1 MLLTSWFHLFQTCVI
16 YQLEDGRIVYQHGAS
31 KFSNIGP
38 CSRSIKHLQS
48 MIWETFLQKGRVMCC
63 QSNGCNGGIPR
74 EIMENDHNKDVFI
87 EKYYESFSREFH
99 HQLSYHEEGTN
110 DLGIPSLLRIVLHA
124 PVPTPEIGPTI
135 IPGLTGIHLALGDVV
150 PIVLCHVIWHIS
162 SNK

>member
-74 EIMENDHNKDVFI
+74 EIMENDRNKEVFI
-87 EKYYESFSREFH
+87 EKYYESFAREFQH
-99 HQLSYHEEGTN
+99 INIDGHAASNPSKRYQTKTGGGERTFSSSSSSGKNIGNDDGNIIISIVVGQILTFLKIGTDPFN
-110 DLGIPSLLRIVLHA
+110 
-124 PVPTPEIGPTI
+124 
-135 IPGLTGIHLALGDVV
+135 
-150 PIVLCHVIWHIS
+150 
-162 SNK
+162 